1 MVKLYWLRLLIRK
14 KVSLLDKD
22 LIELAE
28 FYGIEVTEGCGCVI
42 IMPDGTEKP
51 VNEFSYEELMKIMGL

>member
-1 MVKLYWLRLLIRK
+1 M
-14 KVSLLDKD
+14 DKD

-28 FYGIEVTEGCGCVI
+28 FYGIELTKGNSCVI

-51 VNEFSYEELMKIMGL
+51 INEFSHEELMKIMGL